1 MRKLRTLVVIAVAL
15 GFLSVNLG
23 MTGVAMAV
31 PQEKCPVLGGNID
44 KKSYADYKG
53 KRVYFCCAGCEETFK
68 KDPDKY
74 IKKLEDSGV
83 TLESSPK

>member
-1 MRKLRTLVVIAVAL
+1 MRKLRVLVVIAVAL
-15 GFLSVNLG
+15 GFLSLNLG
-23 MTGVAMAV
+23 MTGFAMAAS
-31 PQEKCPVLGGNID
+31 QETCPVQAGKID

>member
-1 MRKLRTLVVIAVAL
+1 MRKLRALVVIAIAL
-15 GFLSVNLG
+15 GFLSLDLG
-23 MTGVAMAV
+23 MAGLAMAA
-31 PQEKCPVLGGNID
+31 PQEKCPVLGGKID

-83 TLESSPK
+83 TLESTPK